1 MRMHGG
7 VSYPALVLQSIDKP
21 YDLLPSQKGAS
32 VFPGGASL
40 CLLLPHSSPSVLT
53 GLRGHQWD
61 LGMGSLSWTPDP
73 LDPSCP
79 PSAGPCVIGAGLRG

>member
-7 VSYPALVLQSIDKP
+7 VSYPALVLQSIGKP

-40 CLLLPHSSPSVLT
+40 SLPPLATFESLCSHWPSRPPM
-53 GLRGHQWD
+53 GLGH
-61 LGMGSLSWTPDP
+61 GEPK
-73 LDPSCP
+73 LDP
-79 PSAGPCVIGAGLRG
+79 